1 MNAILKHLSSKFKKI
16 KYLTK
21 LEQIPQLTD
30 SEREEMQK
38 VNDQFVF
45 RTNDYYQ
52 SLIDWDDPN
61 DPIKRIIMP
70 DVEELNEWGELDASN
85 EEKYTK
91 VHGLEH
97 KYTSTALLLVNEVC
111 AAYCRSVS
119 YTHLTLPTILLV

>member
-1 MNAILKHLSSKFKKI
+1 MNAILKHLSSNFKKI

-30 SEREEMQK
+30 TEREEMQK

-45 RTNDYYQ
+45 RTNGYYQ

-70 DVEELNEWGELDASN
+70 DVEELNEWGELC
-85 EEKYTK
+85 
-91 VHGLEH
+91 LL
-97 KYTSTALLLVNEVC
+97 YTSPSP
-111 AAYCRSVS
+111 RD
-119 YTHLTLPTILLV
+119 